1 MSTNLYHISHEL
13 QNLIDWKSIYKMP
26 RKNGSPDDQMK
37 GLFVGATVVAHWSIP
52 GQIVSIVAT
61 CVKLTDGRY
70 LLYKSC
76 YGSRIQRN
84 YWVNATDEEVKQMC
98 INIANGAYIFT
109 SLKDVVSF
117 LSQDE
122 REMDDCGWWECAKP
136 LLKGINL
143 YLFKCA
149 LLRMGFDVVA
159 KEEDTWVLMIAT
171 NIKFLISACGESL
184 SMELVTS
191 DEETILNYADIPY
204 LLNFPKDEIIA
215 GVITPHINRLFGIYL
230 DRQIRHNYMGAL
242 RGEKPYNKNILS
254 QIVNGSFPVNCDVSL
269 DSLQLCPVCG
279 KMQKFCDISF
289 KYYGLENPFESGL
302 YPGGWTAPP
311 THRNTPAN
319 IMTVRCSHCGTKF
332 EIRMP

>member
-1 MSTNLYHISHEL
+1 MSTNLYHISDEL
-13 QNLIDWKSIYKMP
+13 QNLIDWKNIYKMP
-26 RKNGSPDDQMK
+26 RYAGGHDEQMK
-37 GLFVGATVVAHWSIP
+37 GLFIGAKVIAHWKQDEYQ
-52 GQIVSIVAT
+52 GVVAT
-61 CVKLTDGRY
+61 CVKIPDGRY
-70 LLYKSC
+70 LLYNDFFGSC
-76 YGSRIQRN
+76 SGCDA
-84 YWVNATDEEVKQMC
+84 WEDATDEEVKNLC
-98 INIANGAYIFT
+98 ITLANSAYIFA
-109 SLKDVVSF
+109 SLKDVVTF
-117 LSQDE
+117 LSQGE
-122 REMDDCGWWECAKP
+122 SEFSYEWRECAKP
-136 LLKGINL
+136 LLNRINI

-159 KEEDTWVLMIAT
+159 KKEDTWVLMIAT
-171 NIKFLISACGESL
+171 NIKFFISACGESL
-184 SMELVTS
+184 VMELITS
-191 DEETILNYADIPY
+191 DEESIAYYADIPY